1 MECAYRLP
9 GEMQLRRTPMADT
22 PDQSKL
28 GKLNRLES
36 LSDADLATVIR
47 AGRYVT
53 LPADWSV
60 IWERTPADKAY
71 LIVDGEVSVR
81 QSGNEIARL
90 GPGDVIGEIAI
101 VNHKLRSASV
111 VSLTPLEV
119 IHFTRESL
127 EELLV
132 SVPAFGSALRRTSED
147 RLKADADNAAEAN
160 GDGGG

>member
-1 MECAYRLP
+1 
-9 GEMQLRRTPMADT
+9 MADS
-22 PDQSKL
+22 PDPTKL
-28 GKLNRLES
+28 QKLNRLEA
-36 LSDADLATVIR
+36 LSDADLATVVR

-53 LPADWSV
+53 LPADWSL

-81 QSGNEIARL
+81 RRGEEIARL

-101 VNHKLRSASV
+101 VHHKLRTASV

-127 EELLV
+127 EMLLET
-132 SVPAFGSALRRTSED
+132 VPSFGDALRGTTADRLGADED
-147 RLKADADNAAEAN
+147 RS
-160 GDGGG
+160 GG

>member
-1 MECAYRLP
+1 
-9 GEMQLRRTPMADT
+9 MADT
-22 PDQSKL
+22 PDPSKL
-28 GKLNRLES
+28 QKLNRL
-36 LSDADLATVIR
+36 DALTDSELATVVN

-71 LIVDGEVSVR
+71 LIIDGEVSVR
-81 QSGNEIARL
+81 RGGAEIARL

-101 VNHKLRSASV
+101 VNHKLRTASV

-127 EELLV
+127 EALLD
-132 SVPAFGSALRRTSED
+132 SVPAFGQALRETTAD
-147 RLKADADNAAEAN
+147 RLR
-160 GDGGG
+160 GDSGG

>member
-1 MECAYRLP
+1 
-9 GEMQLRRTPMADT
+9 MADT
-22 PDQSKL
+22 PDPTKL
-28 GKLNRLES
+28 QKLNRLDA
-36 LSDADLATVIR
+36 LSDEDLATVVR

-71 LIVDGEVSVR
+71 LIVDGQVSVR
-81 QSGNEIARL
+81 RRGEEIARL

-101 VNHKLRSASV
+101 VNHKLRTASV

-127 EELLV
+127 EELLD
-132 SVPAFGSALRRTSED
+132 SVPAFGEALRGTTAD
-147 RLKADADNAAEAN
+147 RLADDA
-160 GDGGG
+160 GTHGG